1 MRIIVLQATRS
12 ASQAAAEWTMDSW
25 TLVPS
30 AAVAATFA
38 GMLSALSGIG
48 GPPLILMFELLEVP
62 KVSSAKAVS
71 LQCGAFV
78 CMYIPSAPNH
88 MHVLFSLVLQMTNV
102 WEDCLLQGTLEYWN
116 VAGQ

>member
-62 KVSSAKAVS
+62 KVSSRPRPRPFHCNVELSCACVF
-71 LQCGAFV
+71 QV
-78 CMYIPSAPNH
+78 HQITCMSYSP
-88 MHVLFSLVLQMTNV
+88 LFFK
-102 WEDCLLQGTLEYWN
+102 
-116 VAGQ
+116 